1 MKVEREIN
9 QGILLCNDSIEK
21 EEGKKGP
28 SCAGAEWP
36 SDE

>member
-9 QGILLCNDSIEK
+9 QGFLLCNDSIEK
-21 EEGKKGP
+21 EEGKKGSP
-28 SCAGAEWP
+28 CAGAEWP